1 MYKVLII
8 SRDAFEAKGIQ
19 WLLESSFSNIKTAVV
34 TDLTVAGGVIEQLR
48 PSLLIVEMDFFSSK
62 QEPFLKAVKIMK
74 PAIIALTVEATFEAA
89 QKAINLGVK
98 KLLVKPFPPQDL
110 MKSVQLLLK
119 EWEAEDTVQPTE
131 RKKDKGGATYEKL
144 FLPSSHSIVPRVLTA
159 FKPEKREAVPSL
171 YVYLQQYLFSNKPV
185 LFLLE
190 EMIIAIFEETEERQI
205 DQTCKKLL
213 NDWHETGQTSLS
225 IIINGNRHAEKSL
238 YQQYVEI
245 KKMVAITFFV
255 GYKSVLCFS
264 KPLQWKF
271 IDPFLSPQEQRLWI
285 GFLNEGDKK
294 EIRSWLYREFLQ
306 FCDPYPDPSL
316 LRIRLTSI
324 LAQLRRHMK
333 TYHLDHH
340 QEYEDAYLQ
349 MFEAI
354 LYESLIYRIV
364 QKLIV
369 FTSKLIDAVQQAHY
383 AYSFDIIEKSLRFIE
398 TNYWN
403 KQIDLQTLAKLVDR
417 NPSYFSQLFAKKVG
431 KNFRQK
437 LNEVRIKE
445 AQKLIVETDLSM
457 KEIAA
462 LTGFQNQQYFSRI
475 FHHYTGQA
483 PSQYRS
489 SQLSKTK

>member
-8 SRDAFEAKGIQ
+8 SRDEFDAKGIQ
-19 WLLESSFSNIKTAVV
+19 WLLESSFSNIKAEAAV
-34 TDLTVAGGVIEQLR
+34 DLTAACQLIEQLR
-48 PSLLIVEMDFFSSK
+48 PSFLIVEMDFFSGK
-62 QEPFLKAVKIMK
+62 HQEPFLKAVKIMK

-110 MKSVQLLLK
+110 MKSVQMLLK
-119 EWEAEDTVQPTE
+119 EWEAGDAIQPTE
-131 RKKDKGGATYEKL
+131 RKKDKNGATYKKL
-144 FLPSSHSIVPRVLTA
+144 FLPSSHSLVPQVLSA
-159 FKPEKREAVPSL
+159 FKPEKREVLPSL
-171 YVYLQQYLFSNKPV
+171 YIFLQQYHFPNKPI

-190 EMIIAIFEETEERQI
+190 EMIIAIFKKTEERQI

-213 NDWHETGQTSLS
+213 SDWHEIEQTSLS
-225 IIINGNRHAEKSL
+225 IIINGNRQAGNSL
-238 YQQYVEI
+238 HQQYTET
-245 KKMVAITFFV
+245 KKMVEITFFV
-255 GYKSVLCFS
+255 GYKSVLFFS

-271 IDPFLSPQEQRLWI
+271 IDPFLTPQEQRLWI
-285 GFLNEGDKK
+285 SFLNEGDKK

-306 FCDPYPDPSL
+306 FRDPYPDPSL

-333 TYHLDHH
+333 TYHLDH
-340 QEYEDAYLQ
+340 QQKYEDAYLQ

-354 LYESLIYRIV
+354 LYGSLIYRIV
-364 QKLIV
+364 QQLIV
-369 FTSKLIDAVQQAHY
+369 FASTLIDAVQQAHY

-437 LNEVRIKE
+437 LNEIRVNE
-445 AQKLIVETDLSM
+445 AKKLIVETDLSM

-483 PSQYRS
+483 PRQYRS
-489 SQLSKTK
+489 SQLQ